1 MIFSENKTLPHQ
13 PVLYHESLK
22 YLQPRSEGKYID
34 GTLGAGGHAE
44 GILSASSPKGLL
56 LGLDVDNQ
64 ALDIA
69 KKRLSTFGNRC
80 IVRQASYAEMIDQI
94 KSLEWDCVDGVL
106 LDLGLS
112 SMQLD
117 TVERGFSFLKEAPLD
132 LRFNPNKGMTAAELV
147 DTLSEKEI
155 ASIIWDYS
163 EDPRSRQIARLIIEN
178 RPISTTKELA
188 SLVLKAY
195 RGKRRKTHPATRT
208 FQALR
213 IAVNN
218 ELEVLEEGLENS
230 IKAVCT
236 GGRIAIITFHS
247 LEDRIVKQ
255 FFKRESTD
263 CICPTEQPFCTCSH
277 QAVLKMITKKALK
290 PSQEEIADNPR
301 SRSAKMRVA
310 EKI

>member
-1 MIFSENKTLPHQ
+1 MFSENRTLPHQ

-69 KKRLSTFGNRC
+69 KKRLATFGNRC

-117 TVERGFSFLKEAPLD
+117 TAERGFSFIKEAPLD
-132 LRFNPNKGMTAAELV
+132 LRFNPNNGITAAELV

-163 EDPRSRQIARLIIEN
+163 EDPRSRQIARLIVEN

-188 SLVLKAY
+188 GLVLKAY

-277 QAVLKMITKKALK
+277 QAALKMITKKALK

>member
-1 MIFSENKTLPHQ
+1 L
-13 PVLYHESLK
+13 
-22 YLQPRSEGKYID
+22 
-34 GTLGAGGHAE
+34 
-44 GILSASSPKGLL
+44 
-56 LGLDVDNQ
+56 
-64 ALDIA
+64 
-69 KKRLSTFGNRC
+69 
-80 IVRQASYAEMIDQI
+80 IV
-94 KSLEWDCVDGVL
+94 
-106 LDLGLS
+106 
-112 SMQLD
+112 
-117 TVERGFSFLKEAPLD
+117 
-132 LRFNPNKGMTAAELV
+132 
-147 DTLSEKEI
+147 
-155 ASIIWDYS
+155 
-163 EDPRSRQIARLIIEN
+163 EN

-188 SLVLKAY
+188 GLVLKAY

-277 QAVLKMITKKALK
+277 QAALKMITKKALK
-290 PSQEEIADNPR
+290 PSQEEIADNLR
-301 SRSAKMRVA
+301 
-310 EKI
+310 